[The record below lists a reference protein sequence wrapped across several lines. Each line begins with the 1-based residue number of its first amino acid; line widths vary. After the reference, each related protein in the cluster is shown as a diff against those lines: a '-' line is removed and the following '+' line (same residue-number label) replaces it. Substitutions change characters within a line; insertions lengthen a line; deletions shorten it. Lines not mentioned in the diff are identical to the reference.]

1 MAKKKTTPSTIANDI
16 PATHPD
22 LASYGADLVEW
33 PNSWMGVEKDI
44 PPGEQLIA
52 CFRPFLEQLVSSDL
66 SRKTIRK
73 HIGNLWVLGGEL
85 VRDMNETPKLRKL
98 PAKDLLLKAL
108 DEEGGPLIH
117 HGSEE
122 EQRSFDSTCRKL
134 FHFLSGPKIRRF
146 GLRSSPN

>member
-1 MAKKKTTPSTIANDI
+1 MAKKKTKTLSTIADRTSAI
-16 PATHPD
+16 ASD

-44 PPGEQLIA
+44 PPGEQLVV
-52 CFRPFLEQLVSSDL
+52 CFRPFLEQLMSSDL

-73 HIGNLWVLGGEL
+73 HTDNLWVLGGEM
-85 VRDMNETPKLRKL
+85 VRKMNETPRLRKL
-98 PAKDLLLKAL
+98 PAKDLLLKVL

-122 EQRSFDSTCRKL
+122 QQRSFDSTCRKL
-134 FHFLSGPKIRRF
+134 YRFLTDPQH
-146 GLRSSPN
+146 